1 MKEKIFNIVLFL
13 ATLSFLFFT
22 IFLSLS
28 YKKLV
33 VTRENDI
40 YQLLNTI
47 YKDIT
52 LIAVVDVDIH
62 DTFKGHEKVHF
73 DDDDELLLEVGMYDF
88 ENVRY
93 NKDELY
99 FLYLKGIIKIEE
111 INYMYNRIEKKELKK
126 LTQDKVDFKLFNLH
140 EFSDSDVDI
149 YNLLNEKY
157 GTYTFVKFYNPI
169 FSSDRKTVI
178 IDMTI
183 HCGGTCGGG
192 STFIYKKINNKWK
205 KVYKLGR
212 WVS

>member
-33 VTRENDI
+33 LTRENDI

-47 YKDIT
+47 YKDRT
-52 LIAVVDVDIH
+52 LNAVVDVDIH
-62 DTFKGHEKVHF
+62 DTFKGHNQVHF
-73 DDDDELLLEVGMYDF
+73 DNGELIIEFGMEDY

-99 FLYLKGIIKIEE
+99 FLYLVGDIKIEE

-140 EFSDSDVDI
+140 EFSDSDVDF
-149 YNLLNEKY
+149 YNFLNEKY

-178 IDMTI
+178 IDIST